1 MPKKNI
7 SEDRKK
13 YLRKIA
19 INKTIV
25 ISTQIGIVLIFILLW
40 EVLADKN
47 IIDSFIMSQP
57 SRILETFVNL
67 SENQLLMHLWVTCEE
82 TLIRIF
88 TWCRNWYHISNSFM
102 VVRLFK

>member
-1 MPKKNI
+1 MHKKNI
-7 SEDRKK
+7 SKDRKR
-13 YLRKIA
+13 YLRNIA
-19 INKTIV
+19 IKKTAV
-25 ISTQIGIVLIFILLW
+25 IFTQIGIVVAFIAIW
-40 EVLADKN
+40 EICANKE

-57 SRILETFVNL
+57 SRIIKTFMNL

-88 TWCRNWYHISNSFM
+88 TWSINWNFCCNSSL